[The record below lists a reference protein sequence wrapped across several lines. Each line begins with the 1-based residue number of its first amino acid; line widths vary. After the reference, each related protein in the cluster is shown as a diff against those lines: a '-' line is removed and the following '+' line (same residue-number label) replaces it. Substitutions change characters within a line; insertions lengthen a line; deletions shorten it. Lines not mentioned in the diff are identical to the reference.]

1 MKRFLFLVLSTIC
14 VCCGP
19 SGKGKALATLEK
31 YDSINSYY
39 ARSID
44 PHLSIQE
51 REKKIDKA
59 LFLAKDL
66 EGDTIRN
73 KVLYQKSSLLFQ
85 AGKYDSLVHY
95 HDSLVENRGWA
106 GDVRLQAFQY
116 YLMGYYYDQVKSDY
130 NRAFENYS
138 AAKNHFVMAKDS
150 TWTGKCLLYMGVLQ
164 KNQNDF
170 FGSKET
176 VTEALQFFRDPKDKK
191 EMVQCYNLLATNHR
205 KLLNHDDAISYYTMA
220 IGNSGSIEDR
230 ISYANNLAATY
241 VDHGKYQEAIK
252 VLGETIKDTSLDHT
266 SGRYARILDNLA
278 YAEWLSGKDVGAG
291 PFMEALNLRVRS
303 ADKRGQIASYTHLGE
318 FYMKDRPHV
327 AKAYFDT
334 VIDISRRL
342 HIPRAETDAL
352 KFLMQLEPENV
363 DIHDRYIFLSDS
375 LYQAGLK
382 VKTQFA
388 KYKYDDKLKQ
398 ESILQLEKEKTEQA
412 LLAAQERNKRIQS
425 YLGSFILIM
434 GLGFAI
440 YFFRQRT
447 KRLEAKNRT
456 ARLEA
461 TLMTEAEMSRKL
473 HDDFG
478 AGLNQAMLMLQGDV
492 DKEKVLDRLDIL
504 YNQSRNF
511 SREVNDVSTG
521 HLFKQ
526 EFLEMLRFRTPSG
539 TNLFITGTKEVDWDH
554 MAPLSQ
560 KVLFKV
566 VQELMINMGRHSAAD
581 MVTIGFRHIGHR
593 LTVNYSDNGRGAS
606 MEEVNGK
613 NGLRNT
619 EKRIEAI
626 GGTVIFDSDK
636 GDGFRVHITIPT

>member
-1 MKRFLFLVLSTIC
+1 LKQFLFLVLPTIC

-19 SGKGKALATLEK
+19 SGKRDALATLEK

-39 ARSID
+39 DRSID

-51 REKKIDKA
+51 REKNIDRA
-59 LFLAKDL
+59 LYLAKNL
-66 EGDTIRN
+66 QGDSICD
-73 KVLYQKSSLLFQ
+73 KLLYQKSSLLFQ

-95 HDSLVENRGWA
+95 HDIFIENTGRTGN
-106 GDVRLQAFQY
+106 VRLQAFQY
-116 YLMGYYYDQVKSDY
+116 YLMGYYYHQVKSDY
-130 NRAFENYS
+130 NRTFENYS
-138 AAKNHFVMAKDS
+138 AAKNHFALANDS
-150 TWTGKCLLYMGVLQ
+150 SWVGKCLLYMGVLQ

-176 VTEALQFFRDPKDKK
+176 VTEALQFFKEPKDKK
-191 EMVQCYNLLATNHR
+191 EMVQCYNVLATDHR
-205 KLLNHDDAISYYTMA
+205 KLMNYDDAISYYTMA
-220 IGNSGSIEDR
+220 IDNSGSVEDR
-230 ISYANNLAATY
+230 ISFENNLAATY
-241 VDHGKYQEAIK
+241 MDYGKYHEAIGI
-252 VLGETIKDTSLDHT
+252 LQAIIRDPSLDHT
-266 SGRYARILDNLA
+266 SGLYARIVDNLA
-278 YAEWLSGKDVGAG
+278 YAEWRSGKDVGVG
-291 PFMEALNLRVRS
+291 PFMEALDLRARN

-334 VIDISRRL
+334 VIDISRQLR
-342 HIPRAETDAL
+342 IPRAETDAL

-363 DIHDRYIFLSDS
+363 NIHNRYIFLSDS

-398 ESILQLEKEKTEQA
+398 ESILRLEKEKTEQS
-412 LLAAQERNKRIQS
+412 LLAARERNRRIQS

-434 GLGFAI
+434 GMGFAI

-447 KRLEAKNRT
+447 KSLEAKNRT

-461 TLMTEAEMSRKL
+461 TLLTEAEMSRKL

-492 DKEKVLDRLDIL
+492 DKEKVLDRLDVL

-554 MAPLSQ
+554 MVPLSQ

-581 MVTIGFRHIGHR
+581 MVTIGFRHTGHR

-606 MEEVNGK
+606 MEELNGK